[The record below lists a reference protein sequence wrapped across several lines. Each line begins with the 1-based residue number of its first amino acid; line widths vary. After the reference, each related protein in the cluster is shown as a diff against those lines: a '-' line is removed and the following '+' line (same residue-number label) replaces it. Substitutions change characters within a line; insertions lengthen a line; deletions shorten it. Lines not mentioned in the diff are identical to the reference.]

1 MAGQKLV
8 WNDEVIIQGMRSES
22 KNLYTQGFASFK
34 ARMKEKKLNE
44 RLSCTLQIFLFTSE
58 ISEIFLS
65 NS

>member
-34 ARMKEKKLNE
+34 VRTKEKK
-44 RLSCTLQIFLFTSE
+44 IK
-58 ISEIFLS
+58 
-65 NS
+65 

>member
-44 RLSCTLQIFLFTSE
+44 RLSCTLQIFLD
-58 ISEIFLS
+58 IHQL
-65 NS
+65 NQ